1 MLILFLSVCIC
12 GKVVM
17 IKLWLHSRI
26 SNHAETHSEWEFP
39 SNGEPETLRDILR
52 PVFDENKI
60 LRQSIVDETG
70 KLREHI
76 NIFIGCKNVRKLDVL
91 DTLINDDDE
100 ISIFPS
106 VSGG

>member
-1 MLILFLSVCIC
+1 
-12 GKVVM
+12 M

-26 SNHAETHSEWEFP
+26 SKHAETQSAWEF
-39 SNGEPETLRDILR
+39 SLNGESQTLRDILR

-76 NIFIGCKNVRKLDVL
+76 NIFIGCKNVRKMNGL
-91 DTLINDDDE
+91 DTPINEGDE